1 MNCKEFSDLLDA
13 YLAGTLPDGE
23 AAAMKAHAQACPDC
37 GLLAQAC
44 LDARRADEETEVPA
58 SFSAS
63 WRQRIREENNME
75 KKHNWKGWLA
85 AAAALVFVVGG
96 TLITRDGNRPAAG
109 KRSAVY
115 ENSTSG
121 TAVSASYRAPS
132 YTDYEDGAYAM
143 EEAAYAVSDAAPAA
157 KTADNGAARQEK
169 IIRSASFTLRT
180 LRYDEDLQTL
190 QDLTAQAGGRVEYM
204 TSSGDA
210 SAGQLRSASLTLR
223 IPAERLDDFLAGA
236 QGIGNVTALTR
247 EMEDVSD
254 SYYDTQTR
262 LETQQKKLQRLQALL
277 ASATKVS
284 DLIEI
289 ESAIADA
296 QYYIDRYTSQL
307 KGYDS
312 KAEYSTVRVSLK
324 EIREEEAE
332 DTSWGH
338 RLVLRLQESL
348 EGGWAFLQD
357 LVIFLVSVLPWMAA
371 AALAIVIVIRII
383 RKKKEKNGKKE

>member
-1 MNCKEFSDLLDA
+1 
-13 YLAGTLPDGE
+13 
-23 AAAMKAHAQACPDC
+23 
-37 GLLAQAC
+37 
-44 LDARRADEETEVPA
+44 
-58 SFSAS
+58 
-63 WRQRIREENNME
+63 ME

-96 TLITRDGNRPAAG
+96 TLITRDGNHPAAG

-312 KAEYSTVRVSLK
+312 KVEYSTVRVSLK

-371 AALAIVIVIRII
+371 AALAIVIVVRII